1 MNLTNIVSFFETYGS
16 TFDGVASIIGIVGG
30 IFGVFG
36 WIMAKIT
43 QKNSKKKINE
53 LEGAIHSIKA
63 ENAQIAK
70 EIHNYG
76 CSYRDTKDIA
86 KDVFDEKAKNIS
98 KVYYQDHQPENA
110 KEGDIWISGSTFDM
124 GDEDEEN

>member
-53 LEGAIHSIKA
+53 LEGVIHSIKA

-76 CSYRDTKDIA
+76 CSYRDTKEIA
-86 KDVFDEKAKNIS
+86 KDVFDEKAQNIP
-98 KVYYQDHQPENA
+98 KVFIQSNEPENVEEGSVWIGKA
-110 KEGDIWISGSTFDM
+110 KIDM
-124 GDEDEEN
+124 GCEDEEN